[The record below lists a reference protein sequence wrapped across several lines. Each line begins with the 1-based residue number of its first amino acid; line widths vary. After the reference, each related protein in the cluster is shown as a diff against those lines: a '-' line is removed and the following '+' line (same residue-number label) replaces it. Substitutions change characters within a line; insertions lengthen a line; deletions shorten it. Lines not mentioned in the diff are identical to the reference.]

1 MTLSPEFSPLPA
13 IAGGALIGLAASWMM
28 LSSGRI
34 AGISGIF
41 SGLLQPKAGDTGW
54 RLAFVAGL
62 LLAGAV
68 VSATMP
74 GAIEVT
80 EARSLWMT
88 GLAGLIV
95 GFGVRLGNGCTSGH
109 GVCGLSRFSKRSLV
123 ATSSFMGTGILT
135 ATLIQALFG
144 GAL

>member
-1 MTLSPEFSPLPA
+1 MISPDFSPLSA
-13 IAGGALIGLAASWMM
+13 AAGGVLIGLAASWMM

-41 SGLLQPKAGDTGW
+41 SGLLQPRAGDTGW
-54 RLAFVAGL
+54 RLAFVGGL
-62 LLAGAV
+62 FLAGAV

-74 GAIEVT
+74 GAIAVT
-80 EARSLWMT
+80 ESRSLWMT
-88 GLAGLIV
+88 VIAGLLV
-95 GFGVRLGNGCTSGH
+95 GFGVRTGNGCTSGH

-123 ATSSFMGTGILT
+123 ATLSFMTTGILT
-135 ATLIQALFG
+135 ATLIQTFFG